1 MPASLTERD
10 GRLYAVVLPPVELQ
24 MVMLEEVVVYVN
36 ARGWVEED
44 LLCVIFF
51 FVLFLFLEYR
61 VHLLAVGQ
69 CA

>member
-1 MPASLTERD
+1 
-10 GRLYAVVLPPVELQ
+10 

-51 FVLFLFLEYR
+51 FVLFLFLVYR